1 MFSGCVQIPEEKM
14 LGRAYDYLEEYPDSV
29 NMPTQPDSALEILN
43 NIDVDNLTS
52 DRLKAMHALLLAHA
66 CYKKFIPL
74 KSDSLLNFA
83 CIYFNEVI

>member
-43 NIDVDNLTS
+43 NLS
-52 DRLKAMHALLLAHA
+52 
-66 CYKKFIPL
+66 
-74 KSDSLLNFA
+74 FA
-83 CIYFNEVI
+83 SM